1 MNPKR
6 LRAAALAMTALP
18 LAACGNM
25 IDRIAEAGKEP
36 SFSQIENPNMQP
48 GYQPVSMPMPRPMTD
63 QRQAN
68 SLWRQGSRAFFADQ
82 RAGKVGDILTV
93 AIDISDEAKLN
104 NKTTQS
110 RDGGNTAGLD
120 NFLGYETW
128 LDKVFPDTVDPAN
141 LVNSNSKS
149 DTTGTGAIDR
159 KDDIQLRVAAIITQV
174 LPNGN
179 LVLKG
184 TQQVRVNYEMREL
197 NVTGIIRP
205 EDISTQNEIDY
216 DKIAEA
222 RIAYGGKGTISDI
235 QQPRYGQKVY
245 DILFPF

>member
-1 MNPKR
+1 MSPKR

-36 SFSQIENPNMQP
+36 SFSAIENPNAQP
-48 GYQPVSMPMPRPMTD
+48 GYQPVSMPMPKPMTEV
-63 QRQAN
+63 RQAN

-110 RDGGNTAGLD
+110 RDGDNSAGLD
-120 NFLGYETW
+120 NLLGYEGL
-128 LDKVFPDTVDPAN
+128 LDHVFPDGIDHTN
-141 LVNSNSKS
+141 LVNSNSAT

-159 KDDIQLRVAAIITQV
+159 KDDIQLRVAAIITQI

-179 LVLKG
+179 MVLKG
-184 TQQVRVNYEMREL
+184 TQQVRVNYELREL
-197 NVTGIIRP
+197 EVTGIIRP
-205 EDISTQNEIDY
+205 EDISTANEVDY

-235 QQPRYGQKVY
+235 QQPRYGQQVY
-245 DILFPF
+245 DIVFPF

>member
-48 GYQPVSMPMPRPMTD
+48 GYQPVSMPMPKPMVD

-110 RDGGNTAGLD
+110 RDGGNAAGLD
-120 NFLGYETW
+120 NFLGYEGL
-128 LDKVFPDTVDPAN
+128 LDHVFPDGVDPTN
-141 LVNSNSKS
+141 LVNSNSTS

-159 KDDIQLRVAAIITQV
+159 KDDIKLRVAAIIVQV

-184 TQQVRVNYEMREL
+184 TQQVRVNYELREL

-222 RIAYGGKGTISDI
+222 RIAYGGKGTISDV
-235 QQPRYGQKVY
+235 QQPRYGQQVY

>member
-1 MNPKR
+1 MTPKR
-6 LRAAALAMTALP
+6 LRAAALAASVLP

-36 SFSQIENPNMQP
+36 SFTAIENPNAQP
-48 GYQPVSMPMPRPMTD
+48 GYQPVSMPMPKPMTET
-63 QRQAN
+63 RQAN

-104 NKTTQS
+104 NQTTQA
-110 RDGGNTAGLD
+110 RDGDNSAGLD
-120 NFLGYETW
+120 NFLGYEGL
-128 LDKVFPDTVDPAN
+128 LDHVFPNGIDPQN
-141 LVNSNSKS
+141 LVNSDSKT
-149 DTTGTGAIDR
+149 DTSGSGAINR
-159 KDDIQLRVAAIITQV
+159 KDDIKLRVAAIITQV

-184 TQQVRVNYEMREL
+184 SQQVRVNFEMREL
-197 NVTGIIRP
+197 EVTGIIRP
-205 EDISTQNEIDY
+205 EDISTANEVDY

-235 QQPRYGQKVY
+235 QQPRYGQQVY

>member
-1 MNPKR
+1 MTSQR
-6 LRAAALAMTALP
+6 LRAAALAVSVLP

-36 SFSQIENPNMQP
+36 SFTAIENPNAQP
-48 GYQPVSMPMPRPMTD
+48 GYQPVSMPMPKPMAEA
-63 QRQAN
+63 RQAN
-68 SLWRQGSRAFFADQ
+68 SLWRQGSRAFFDDQ

-104 NKTTQS
+104 NQTTQA
-110 RDGGNTAGLD
+110 RDGGNNAALN
-120 NFLGYETW
+120 NFLGYEGL
-128 LDKVFPDTVDPAN
+128 LDHVFPNGIDPSS
-141 LVNSNSKS
+141 LVKSNSTT
-149 DTTGTGAIDR
+149 DTSGSGAINR
-159 KDDIQLRVAAIITQV
+159 KDDIKLRVAAIITQV

-179 LVLKG
+179 LVLRG
-184 TQQVRVNYEMREL
+184 SQQVRVNFEMREL
-197 NVTGIIRP
+197 EVTGIIRP
-205 EDISTQNEIDY
+205 EDITTGNEVDY

-235 QQPRYGQKVY
+235 QQPRYGQQVY